1 MQRWTFADLFSG
13 AGGMSYGFHAHGDY
27 EMVGAVD
34 AQVGKPSSGRGTLEC
49 NSTYAANMGIEPFG
63 RDIATLSGIELRGL
77 LDERLKGRRLDVLSA
92 CPPCTGLSRANPK
105 NHMED
110 DARNSLIAKTAEFV
124 AALTPSVLVMENAR
138 EMVQGNFRHHFN
150 ALHADLSEMGY
161 KVHHGVHMLSR
172 FGLPQQRERALVIA
186 VRQDHELHTLE
197 ELWDGDSVRPE
208 ALTVRRAIS
217 HLPRVAAGEGHPDD
231 PMHVSP
237 SIGSEVTRRRLEA
250 MPHDGGSWVDM
261 LKHPDADVVLTP
273 AMKKTIA
280 AGKFGS
286 YPDIY
291 GRLWWDRPSPTIKR
305 ECSHFG
311 NGRYSHPE
319 QDRLCTVRELA
330 LLSGFP
336 ANYQFKARAVS
347 NMYRHIGDAVP
358 PMVSYQLAKV
368 AEWVLTGER
377 PEIDS
382 LILPGTTLRPGDIV
396 SSGRLTQLDL
406 AVA

>member
-1 MQRWTFADLFSG
+1 MQQWTFADLFSG
-13 AGGMSYGFHAHGDY
+13 AGGMSYGFHAHGSF
-27 EMVGAVD
+27 EIVGAVD

-49 NSTYAANMGIEPFG
+49 NKTYAANMGIDPFE
-63 RDIATLSGIELRGL
+63 RDIAALSGPELRRL
-77 LDERLKGRRLDVLSA
+77 LEGKLNGRNLDVLSA

-110 DARNSLIAKTAEFV
+110 DSRNSLIAKTAEFV
-124 AALTPSVLVMENAR
+124 AELTPSVVVMENAR
-138 EMVQGNFRHHFN
+138 EMLQGNFQHHFN
-150 ALHADLSEMGY
+150 ALQSDLRDMGY
-161 KVHHGVHMLSR
+161 KVHSGIHMLSS

-186 VRQDHELHTLE
+186 VRRDRELHTLE
-197 ELWDGDSVRPE
+197 ELWNGDRVQPD
-208 ALTVRRAIS
+208 ALTVRHAIE
-217 HLPRVAAGEGHPDD
+217 HLPKVAAGQVHPLD

-237 SIGSEVTRRRLEA
+237 SIGTEVTRRRLQA
-250 MPHDGGSWVDM
+250 TPHDGGSWIDM
-261 LKHPDADVVLTP
+261 LDHPDADVVLTP
-273 AMKKTIA
+273 AMKRTIA

-336 ANYQFKARAVS
+336 EHYQFKAGAVS

-358 PMVSYQLAKV
+358 PMISHQLAKV

-377 PEIDS
+377 PELKS
-382 LILPGTTLRPGDIV
+382 VILPGTSLRAEDIMT
-396 SSGRLTQLDL
+396 SENPIQLGL
-406 AVA
+406 AAA

>member
-13 AGGMSYGFHAHGDY
+13 AGGMSYGFHAHGDF
-27 EMVGAVD
+27 EPVGAVD
-34 AQVGKPSSGRGTLEC
+34 AQLGKPSSGRGTLEC
-49 NSTYAANMGIEPFG
+49 NDTYAANMHIQPFEE
-63 RDIATLSGIELRGL
+63 DIAALSGSKLRSL
-77 LDERLKGRRLDVLSA
+77 LDLRLQGRELDVLSA

-105 NHMED
+105 NHIED

-124 AALTPSVLVMENAR
+124 AELMPSILVMENAR
-138 EMVQGNFRHHFN
+138 EMLQGNFRHHFEQ
-150 ALHADLSEMGY
+150 LRADLKDMRYS
-161 KVHHGVHMLSR
+161 VHASTHMLTR

-186 VRQDHELHTLE
+186 VREDKQLHTLE
-197 ELWDGDSVRPE
+197 ELWGDSTVKPE
-208 ALTVRRAIS
+208 AISVRRAIS
-217 HLPRVAAGEGHPDD
+217 HLPQVAAGERHPAD

-237 SIGSEVTRRRLEA
+237 SIGTDTTLRRLQA
-250 MPHDGGSWVDM
+250 TPRDGGSWIDM
-261 LKHPDADVVLTP
+261 REHPDADIVLTP
-273 AMKKTIA
+273 AMKRTIA

-319 QDRLCTVRELA
+319 QNRLCTVRELG

-336 ANYQFKARAVS
+336 ENFIFKARAVS

-358 PMVSYQLAKV
+358 PLISYQLAHV
-368 AEWVLTGER
+368 AEWVLTGAR
-377 PEIDS
+377 PELES
-382 LILPGTTLRPGDIV
+382 AVLPGTSLRVDDIV
-396 SSGRLTQLDL
+396 PSNRPVQLDL
-406 AVA
+406 VAA